1 MSLEPGP
8 VIHSPCWA
16 RLFLTELVRAASPPT
31 AETVSLR
38 QIMFCGIWSRRRKSF
53 DGLLYCVNSVVF
65 AVKVKYEHN
74 RVKSFVAVSL
84 ARE

>member
-53 DGLLYCVNSVVF
+53 DGFSVVF
-65 AVKVKYEHN
+65 IAVKVKYEHN